1 MKRTVQFLASIAMV
15 FALLF
20 GGTGAFTQ
28 PQKAEAAISY
38 YATPTDFAGIIEY
51 LKTYGELPANFI
63 TKSEAQ
69 SIGWVSSQCNL
80 ATVAPGYSI
89 GGDVFQNREG
99 LLPAKSGR
107 IYYEADAYYKS
118 GCRGAQRVVYS
129 NDGLYYTTNDH
140 YKTFQRWY

>member
-1 MKRTVQFLASIAMV
+1 MA

-20 GGTGAFTQ
+20 GGTTAFDHSE
-28 PQKAEAAISY
+28 KAEAAISY
-38 YATPTDFAGIIEY
+38 YATPTDFAGIIDY
-51 LKTYGELPANFI
+51 LKEYGHLPANFI

-80 ATVAPGYSI
+80 AEVAPGYSI

-99 LLPAKSGR
+99 LLPKKTGR
-107 IYYEADAYYKS
+107 VYYEADAYYTS

-129 NDGLYYTTNDH
+129 NDGLYYSTSDH